1 MENSKYKVEDPWHEA
16 FANFELGILS
26 IRKKEYLGAKI
37 YLVQALKAPKNFFF
51 FDQLQTQVNQA
62 LLFLK
67 DMKLV
72 KMEEKKKQDVIG
84 MYVQSE
90 TVDMSSSET
99 AVVPAGYAFEK
110 KITMKTGTTV
120 SWRWGVEMGK
130 VGFKVSFKTAEE
142 TEIVEAYEAEM
153 GDSNEGF
160 FTSKTEGTLLLHW
173 DNTKN
178 VNTDRNIFY
187 TIN

>member
-1 MENSKYKVEDPWHEA
+1 M
-16 FANFELGILS
+16 
-26 IRKKEYLGAKI
+26 GAKI